1 MRTSISTVPILF
13 AAIAI
18 IMNACGSPSAPATQA
33 EKATDSTAST
43 VPTDTVLATAEPSAK
58 LPSKA
63 QCTAHLTTIED
74 GPYPQ
79 FVLHLDTAG
88 PNAPISGI
96 TMPFNLNIE
105 AVEQT
110 VEDLYALQN
119 SIITIHYT
127 TETDRYLMAVRN
139 PEGLRIGSK
148 ALDPGWLEITGTLSG
163 ADAPTE
169 SDLPDTVTITDTN
182 GNAIDFLEYITE
194 ELVAVNGTVVNA
206 YYSERTVH
214 NVTGFSKAE

>member
-1 MRTSISTVPILF
+1 
-13 AAIAI
+13 
-18 IMNACGSPSAPATQA
+18 
-33 EKATDSTAST
+33 
-43 VPTDTVLATAEPSAK
+43 
-58 LPSKA
+58 
-63 QCTAHLTTIED
+63 
-74 GPYPQ
+74 
-79 FVLHLDTAG
+79 
-88 PNAPISGI
+88 
-96 TMPFNLNIE
+96 MPFNLNIE

-169 SDLPDTVTITDTN
+169 SDLPDTVTIT
-182 GNAIDFLEYITE
+182 NAKGYAMTFLEYVTE
-194 ELVAVNGTVVNA
+194 ELAAVNETVVDA
-206 YYSERTVH
+206 YYVERTVN